1 MLLKIQND
9 VFCAVSRHGGGARCQ
24 APGYL
29 VNFNLKIFQW
39 SSAALCGWRTQV
51 LFLCRNL
58 QLQWIAL
65 SSLFTHIGNIF
76 GMFLWTFSYSSFSFK
91 FLWLQKMSLFL
102 VAEIIRT
109 MGRSDGAIVS
119 VKQKIYN
126 PKNDLFLFSSIRCE
140 HLRPAN
146 NFFRHNKWRC
156 VWFSD
161 FLPPPTA
168 TLMRVSAIH
177 DSLTPGYDENCPS
190 LAVWFTR
197 GHVPRV
203 PALAVWWG
211 LSGRADLF
219 PVAAAALLLI
229 TSHILITLLTAAT
242 AAAASNTAN
251 LLPSNWFLGAF

>member
-1 MLLKIQND
+1 MGGELKCSSSAEI
-9 VFCAVSRHGGGARCQ
+9 CSCSGLHSLHCSLTLAI
-24 APGYL
+24 YL
-29 VNFNLKIFQW
+29 VCFSGLFPIQVFHFNF
-39 SSAALCGWRTQV
+39 CG
-51 LFLCRNL
+51 C
-58 QLQWIAL
+58 
-65 SSLFTHIGNIF
+65 
-76 GMFLWTFSYSSFSFK
+76 K
-91 FLWLQKMSLFL
+91 KMSLFL

-146 NFFRHNKWRC
+146 NFFRHNKWFC

-190 LAVWFTR
+190 LAVS
-197 GHVPRV
+197 GLHVATCHVSP
-203 PALAVWWG
+203 PW
-211 LSGRADLF
+211 LSGEDC
-219 PVAAAALLLI
+219 VGGQTCSLLL
-229 TSHILITLLTAAT
+229 LLLCCSSRRT
-242 AAAASNTAN
+242 
-251 LLPSNWFLGAF
+251 F

>member
-1 MLLKIQND
+1 MI
-9 VFCAVSRHGGGARCQ
+9 FCS
-24 APGYL
+24 L
-29 VNFNLKIFQW
+29 VWVEN
-39 SSAALCGWRTQV
+39 SSALP
-51 LFLCRNL
+51 L
-58 QLQWIAL
+58 QKSAAAVDCT
-65 SSLFTHIGNIF
+65 LFTVHSHWQYIWYVSLDF
-76 GMFLWTFSYSSFSFK
+76 FLFK
-91 FLWLQKMSLFL
+91 FLISILWLQKMSLFL

-109 MGRSDGAIVS
+109 MGRSDGAIVT

-211 LSGRADLF
+211 LCGRADLF
-219 PVAAAALLLI
+219 PVAALLLI
-229 TSHILITLLTAAT
+229 THIVY
-242 AAAASNTAN
+242 
-251 LLPSNWFLGAF
+251 LPSSALADPV

>member
-1 MLLKIQND
+1 MGGELKCSSSAEI
-9 VFCAVSRHGGGARCQ
+9 CSCSGLHSLHCSLTLAT
-24 APGYL
+24 YL
-29 VNFNLKIFQW
+29 VCFSGLFPIQVFLLNF
-39 SSAALCGWRTQV
+39 CG
-51 LFLCRNL
+51 C
-58 QLQWIAL
+58 
-65 SSLFTHIGNIF
+65 
-76 GMFLWTFSYSSFSFK
+76 K
-91 FLWLQKMSLFL
+91 KMSLFL
-102 VAEIIRT
+102 GAEIIRT

-119 VKQKIYN
+119 VKQKMYN

-146 NFFRHNKWRC
+146 NFFRHNKWCC

-211 LSGRADLF
+211 LCGRADLF